1 MFIKIKRGWEL
12 PESAATPE
20 GVYLRRRHFLAA
32 AGITIASP
40 MAFAGGAQAD
50 DAADPSAGLYP
61 VKRNETYK
69 LDREITSEKLST
81 HYNNYYEFDTS
92 KDVAELAQALPIR
105 PWTVT
110 IDGRGRRCGRSLGRT
125 LSGEAQRQ
133 VQARPGHHPGGD
145 VDPLQQL
152 L

>member
-20 GVYLRRRHFLAA
+20 SVYLRLRQFLAA
-32 AGITIASP
+32 AGIGVAAP
-40 MAFAGGAQAD
+40 LALAGAAQAD

-61 VKRNETYK
+61 AKRNETYK
-69 LDREITSEKLST
+69 LDRDVTPEQLST

-92 KDVAELAQALPIR
+92 KNVAELAQALPVR

-110 IDGRGRRCGRSLGRT
+110 IDGMV
-125 LSGEAQRQ
+125 EK
-133 VQARPGHHPGGD
+133 
-145 VDPLQQL
+145 
-152 L
+152 